1 MASTAPAGT
10 DHRPP
15 PCTGSELGRE
25 RQLAVLGL
33 DGSRAPGDLL
43 GQRDAGEAAPD
54 RIVAHA
60 VHDAAR
66 REERVHR
73 RGVRRRA
80 RDPLDEEPP
89 QDEVAVRRLIL
100 EAEASAGMSL
110 DREGRSHRVARELG
124 EELDVRILV
133 GRRGLD
139 GLAVHDRAWPG
150 GGSHAVDE
158 HDDAVLPVEHRIAA
172 TRVGRLDHDAAADDG
187 QRAAASSLVCVRAL
201 RHRDSPGLSAD
212 PARGLTEPYP
222 VRGNSAHAFPRSC
235 RTQLQR
241 IDEGPCPIVIG
252 AA

>member
-1 MASTAPAGT
+1 M
-10 DHRPP
+10 DR
-15 PCTGSELGRE
+15 GS
-25 RQLAVLGL
+25 
-33 DGSRAPGDLL
+33 
-43 GQRDAGEAAPD
+43 
-54 RIVAHA
+54 
-60 VHDAAR
+60 
-66 REERVHR
+66 
-73 RGVRRRA
+73 VRRRA
-80 RDPLDEEPP
+80 RDPLDEKPP

-110 DREGRSHRVARELG
+110 DGEGRGHRVARELG

-150 GGSHAVDE
+150 GGSHSVDE

-212 PARGLTEPYP
+212 PARGLTELDTPFGETVLMRSPAPADLNSNASTRGPGP
-222 VRGNSAHAFPRSC
+222 V
-235 RTQLQR
+235 
-241 IDEGPCPIVIG
+241 VIG